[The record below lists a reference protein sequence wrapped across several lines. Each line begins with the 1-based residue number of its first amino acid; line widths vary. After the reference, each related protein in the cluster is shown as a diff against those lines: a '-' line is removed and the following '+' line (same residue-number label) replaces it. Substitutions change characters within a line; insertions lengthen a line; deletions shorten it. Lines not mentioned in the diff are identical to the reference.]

1 MKEKG
6 MVSTVFIKFL
16 IFIFIVLSLSCKKEP
31 EKQIS
36 LEMSPSIAAEIDI
49 QQIENSTGIH
59 FTILKSQTVGYMP
72 RHRFFWVCLDKE
84 ASHQKIEDLAQAI
97 VNEAIANNPKT
108 YHSFIIHF
116 FLKSK
121 LGETVENS
129 ESYAQAT
136 YLPGGSWLEIRGTA
150 VDNYNDYKLTC
161 TFFD

>member
-1 MKEKG
+1 MKEIG
-6 MVSTVFIKFL
+6 V
-16 IFIFIVLSLSCKKEP
+16 VLSNILKSLILILIVFCLSCKKEP
-31 EKQIS
+31 GEQMS
-36 LEMSPSIAAEIDI
+36 LEMSPSLAAEIYI
-49 QQIENSTGIH
+49 QQIERSIDVQ
-59 FTILKSQTVGYMP
+59 FVILKTERVGFMP
-72 RHRFFWVCLDKE
+72 CHRFFWICLDKE
-84 ASHQKIEDLAQAI
+84 TSHQKIEDLAQAI

-121 LGETVENS
+121 LGETVERS

-136 YLPGGSWLEIRGTA
+136 YLPGGSWLEIRRTE

>member
-6 MVSTVFIKFL
+6 KASTIFLKFL
-16 IFIFIVLSLSCKKEP
+16 ILILIVFGLSCKKEP

-36 LEMSPSIAAEIDI
+36 PEMSPSIAAKIDI
-49 QQIENSTGIH
+49 QQIESSIDVQ
-59 FTILKSQTVGYMP
+59 FTILKTETVGYMP

-108 YHSFIIHF
+108 YHSFLIHF
-116 FLKSK
+116 FLKSD
-121 LGETVENS
+121 LRDTVENS
-129 ESYAQAT
+129 KSYAKAT
-136 YLPGGSWLEIRGTA
+136 YLPEGSWLEIRKNA
-150 VDNYNDYKLTC
+150 VDSYDDYKLTC

>member
-1 MKEKG
+1 MA
-6 MVSTVFIKFL
+6 STIFLKFL
-16 IFIFIVLSLSCKKEP
+16 ILILIVSCLSCKKEP
-31 EKQIS
+31 GEQMS

-49 QQIENSTGIH
+49 QQLESSTGIH

-108 YHSFIIHF
+108 YQSFLIHF
-116 FLKSK
+116 FLKSD
-121 LGETVENS
+121 LRDTVENS
-129 ESYAQAT
+129 KSYAQAT
-136 YLPGGSWLEIRGTA
+136 YLPEGSWLEIRKNA
-150 VDNYNDYKLTC
+150 VDNYDDYKLTC